1 MLQGLALLVQVADGT
16 LSQRQANRK
25 GNIPASQHKLTVA
38 AAPAPLAATG
48 ERQGPSHHAP
58 SLRAGR
64 RSLAQM
70 LWPCV
75 QQLKA
80 PAAMLPEAAMRQVR
94 AAPVVRAPLAAQVQ
108 PAVRVPVAVSP
119 LVLAASLHAWQQTM
133 ELRTARSS
141 PIPLPSAHTP
151 RFSPYPSRSR

>member
-25 GNIPASQHKLTVA
+25 GNIPASQHKLTVV

-64 RSLAQM
+64 RSLA
-70 LWPCV
+70 
-75 QQLKA
+75 

-94 AAPVVRAPLAAQVQ
+94 
-108 PAVRVPVAVSP
+108 AVRVPVAVSP